1 MVGGPANTNATAM
14 TYTGHMSLSRGWLWL
29 GIFGCSSPEQ
39 AECRPGTEPGSSGH
53 CVPSSDAVS
62 ATPQQRDTGG
72 GEESADFQVELPPP
86 SWTQADVEGT
96 IDRLFR
102 DDHPRVAPVLE
113 LWRSMFIGRDHSCP
127 GEGYNIQVP
136 MSGCITSEGWRYT
149 GPATYDVISSP
160 FEEAIILNAD
170 THIID
175 DEGTVMIFAGTAA
188 SSWVDGVGVGHWRV
202 DLRGMIDYPTSE
214 TVWIEG
220 GTSMMIFG
228 GGDVGGQ
235 AELTG
240 GAPAVPDSPSASS
253 AMRSAKVSVERSGFR
268 IQRDPD
274 TPSRSPAQ
282 TVRAGPGKTEV
293 PWARPAS
300 TPTRSAGGWTTWG
313 PCEDALATPQHRL
326 QFRR

>member
-29 GIFGCSSPEQ
+29 GIFGCSSPER

-240 GAPAVPDSPSASS
+240 GWSTGGTVISFSL
-253 AMRSAKVSVERSGFR
+253 
-268 IQRDPD
+268 QRDEVCEGLSGTIWLQDP
-274 TPSRSPAQ
+274 
-282 TVRAGPGKTEV
+282 AGPRHALSLACTDC
-293 PWARPAS
+293 AS
-300 TPTRSAGGWTTWG
+300 WSW
-313 PCEDALATPQHRL
+313 EDGSPLGEACIDTDEISRWMDNLGAL
-326 QFRR
+326 

>member
-1 MVGGPANTNATAM
+1 M

-72 GEESADFQVELPPP
+72 GEESADFQVSLPPP

-188 SSWVDGVGVGHWRV
+188 SLLGRRCRCRSLACRSSRNDRLPHVRDGLDRGRHQHDDLWRRRRRRAGRV
-202 DLRGMIDYPTSE
+202 SPAD
-214 TVWIEG
+214 
-220 GTSMMIFG
+220 
-228 GGDVGGQ
+228 
-235 AELTG
+235 
-240 GAPAVPDSPSASS
+240 GAPAEPWSLSASS
-253 AMRSAKVSVERSGFR
+253 AMRSARVSVERSGFR

-274 TPSRSPAQ
+274 TPSLACTDCASWSWEDGSPLGEACID
-282 TVRAGPGKTEV
+282 TDEISRWMDNLG
-293 PWARPAS
+293 
-300 TPTRSAGGWTTWG
+300 
-313 PCEDALATPQHRL
+313 AL
-326 QFRR
+326 